1 MDAAAPELVAL
12 RAKLADLEAQVDGL
26 RVALGAATGSRGGAR
41 TPPRPQPAWDEVE
54 VDSRVLDG
62 STPSG
67 GSKRREDKSLEW
79 AAGEIAVLRLFGWT
93 GSTTIAYPVLQDD
106 EESSG
111 TTAALDGI
119 HFLVRVPVD
128 PSDPSKGATLKYA
141 KLGRVQ
147 TDSCE
152 ESSASSSSSASA

>member
-1 MDAAAPELVAL
+1 MDAAAPELAAL
-12 RAKLADLEAQVDGL
+12 RAKLADLEAQVDEL
-26 RVALGAATGSRGGAR
+26 RVALDAATGSRGGAR

-67 GSKRREDKSLEW
+67 GSQRREDKSLEW
-79 AAGEIAVLRLFGWT
+79 AASEIAVLRLYGWS
-93 GSTTIAYPVLQDD
+93 GPATIAYPVLQDD

-128 PSDPSKGATLKYA
+128 PSDPSKGSALKYA

-152 ESSASSSSSASA
+152 ESSSSSSSSSA

>member
-1 MDAAAPELVAL
+1 MDAAAPELAAL
-12 RAKLADLEAQVDGL
+12 RAKLADLEAQVDEL
-26 RVALGAATGSRGGAR
+26 RAALDAATGSRGGVFA
-41 TPPRPQPAWDEVE
+41 PPRPQPAWDEIE
-54 VDSRVLDG
+54 PDSRVLDG

-79 AAGEIAVLRLFGWT
+79 AAGEIAVLQLFGWS

-106 EESSG
+106 EEASG
-111 TTAALDGI
+111 MTATLDKI

-141 KLGRVQ
+141 KLGRIPAG
-147 TDSCE
+147 TCEE
-152 ESSASSSSSASA
+152 ESSA